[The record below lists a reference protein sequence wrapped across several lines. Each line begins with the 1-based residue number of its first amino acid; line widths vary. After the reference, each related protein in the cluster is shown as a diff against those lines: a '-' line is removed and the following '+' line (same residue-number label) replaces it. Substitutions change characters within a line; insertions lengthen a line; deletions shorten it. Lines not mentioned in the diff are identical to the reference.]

1 MSIKTAI
8 IIAIVMI
15 MISLVII
22 FPGESYLQALKMGGG
37 AL

>member
-8 IIAIVMI
+8 IITIFVI

-22 FPGESYLQALKMGGG
+22 FPGDAYLEALRMGGG
-37 AL
+37 AF

>member
-8 IIAIVMI
+8 IITIFVI

-22 FPGESYLQALKMGGG
+22 FPGESYLAALIQGGG
-37 AL
+37 MF